1 MELIASA
8 SIFFMATILMT
19 IFFHVRYL
27 NQYSKDKP
35 LDYRAIRNGNW
46 SDLATWEVNDNGHW
60 VRPSEVPN
68 GNHITA
74 FISNDIC
81 VDLNQEVVLNNL
93 FIEEGGSLNIVSG
106 RVGIVKSFDQGTLSC
121 NGTLKMGA
129 SEIVGDGDVVV
140 GPGSSLYCQML
151 KGNMVA
157 NFRVTGKQSIGSGVK
172 FFTF

>member
-8 SIFFMATILMT
+8 SIFFMATILMAV
-19 IFFHVRYL
+19 FFHVRYL
-27 NQYSKDKP
+27 NQYSYDKP

-46 SDLATWEVNDNGHW
+46 SDLATWEVNDNGQW
-60 VRPSEVPN
+60 VRPSEIPN
-68 GNHITA
+68 GSHVTS
-74 FISNDIC
+74 FIPHDIC

-93 FIEEGGSLNIVSG
+93 FIEDGGSLNIVSG
-106 RVGIVKSFDQGTLSC
+106 KVGIVKSFDQGTLSC
-121 NGTLKMGA
+121 NGTLKMGT

-151 KGNMVA
+151 RGNKVA
-157 NFRVTGKQSIGSGVK
+157 NFRVSGKQSIGSGVK